1 MAETILRFFDS
12 DGVDIT
18 ELVEMTNRKAT
29 PWYESATL
37 TYMNALL
44 GPVSIGAISS
54 AGVIVRSG
62 YTYTRSEQ

>member
-1 MAETILRFFDS
+1 MDETILRFFDS
-12 DGVDIT
+12 NSIDIT

-44 GPVSIGAISS
+44 GPVTIGAISS
-54 AGVIVRSG
+54 AGVIVSSG
-62 YTYTRSEQ
+62 YTYTKSAE

>member
-1 MAETILRFFDS
+1 MTETILRFFDE

-18 ELVEMTNRKAT
+18 DLVELTDRKAT

-44 GPVSIGAISS
+44 GPVVIGAISS

-62 YTYTRSEQ
+62 YTYTKSDK